1 MRKLFRNFI
10 VMAAAIATVTAC
22 DKNGDDPEK
31 VTVKVT
37 AGETT
42 LTTSQDITASVKV
55 NLSAA
60 PEKALNVTLSVDND
74 KIKAYNTKNSTNYQA
89 LPSAAASALTGLTGK
104 VDAGKTTTTLTVALP
119 AEQKASLTDENG
131 YIIPLVAKASGYTAT
146 ADTYYIVVKVEAQQ
160 GGGQGGSNETFNA
173 LKFTGNREFAAWVD
187 LGTPVSLPNGWTV
200 MFNIYLDGNQSQGRR
215 IGNFGSDVDTWC
227 NMLRFG
233 QKSTANELEWFVGNG
248 NRKNLYSGELTA
260 YEWHNIALVY
270 DNANKKVIM
279 YVDGAATQ
287 TESVTWT
294 GADIMTQFKAIEFGN
309 SWGNAYRTNDT
320 QFIGRLSH
328 YAVFNKALTDE
339 EIDAV
344 KFGNYDASASAKS
357 ALAAEWPMNEGEGS
371 VLKESTGKSV
381 NIDFS
386 KMTRCDNE
394 STYVATDIS
403 AYVEWSENN
412 TWVEE

>member
-1 MRKLFRNFI
+1 
-10 VMAAAIATVTAC
+10 MAAAIATVTAC

-31 VTVKVT
+31 VTVKVA

-160 GGGQGGSNETFNA
+160 GGGQGGGNETFNA
-173 LKFTGNREFAAWVD
+173 LKYVGNGEFSGWYTFDTAI
-187 LGTPVSLPNGWTV
+187 SLPDSWTV
-200 MFNIYLDGNQSQGRR
+200 MMNIYLDSDQSQGRR
-215 IGNFGSDVDTWC
+215 IGNFSDDRDKWC

-233 QKSTANELEWFVGNG
+233 QNGKANELQWMVGLDG
-248 NRKNLYSGELTA
+248 YRKNLYSGELTT
-260 YEWHNIALVY
+260 YEWHNIALVW
-270 DNANKKVIM
+270 DKTNMQVIM

-294 GADIMTQFKAIEFGN
+294 AAQQMTQFKAIEFGN
-309 SWGNAYRTNDT
+309 SWGQSYRTNDT

-328 YAVFNKALTDE
+328 YAVFNKALTADE
-339 EIDAV
+339 VDAV

-357 ALAAEWPMNEGEGS
+357 ALAAEWPMNEGEGAL
-371 VLKESTGKSV
+371 LKESTGKFK
-381 NIDFS
+381 NIDLS
-386 KMTRCDNE
+386 KLTRAND
-394 STYVATDIS
+394 SDVYSDFDAS

-412 TWVEE
+412 TWVAE